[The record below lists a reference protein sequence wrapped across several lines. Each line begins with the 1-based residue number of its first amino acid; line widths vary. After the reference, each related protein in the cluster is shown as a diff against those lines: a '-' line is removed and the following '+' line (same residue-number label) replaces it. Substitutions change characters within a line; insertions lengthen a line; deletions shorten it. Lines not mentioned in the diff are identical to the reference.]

1 VNVLVE
7 ACVESLDESLVAERA
22 GANRLELCDNL
33 AVGGTT
39 PSPQLIDAVR
49 AAVKIPVMVMIRPRG
64 GSFVHTAQEL
74 DQMRR
79 DLDMAL
85 AHEVDGVVLGI
96 LDDDNA
102 VDAQRVAEFVKLARG
117 TPVTF
122 HKAFDVISD
131 RRAALDALI
140 DAGVTRLLTSGGAPT
155 AVEGA
160 GELANLV
167 EQAGGRIEIMA
178 GGKVRG
184 SNVGEIVRRAGLRE
198 VHARSERDEAQ
209 IRAIVDALSPA
220 S

>member
-1 VNVLVE
+1 VSVLVE
-7 ACVESLDESLVAERA
+7 ACVESLEESLVAERA

-49 AAVKIPVMVMIRPRG
+49 GAVKIPVMVMIRPRG

-85 AHEVDGVVLGI
+85 AHDVDGVVLGI

-102 VDAQRVAEFVKLARG
+102 VDVERVAEFVRLARG

-131 RRAALDALI
+131 RRAGLDALI

-155 AVEGA
+155 ALEGA
-160 GELANLV
+160 RELAKLV
-167 EQAGGRIEIMA
+167 VQAEGRIEIMA

-209 IRAIVDALSPA
+209 IRAIVEALSPTN
-220 S
+220 